1 MKRYV
6 IRARALAA
14 DRQVLEDKLVV
25 VSGKRIEAILPS
37 TSASRFAH
45 DDFVGSRR
53 YLVFPG
59 LVDVHCHGGGGLDPA
74 TLGGL
79 LAASYYHASYGTTA
93 LLLSVFYSGLQ
104 DLRHVTEMV
113 QKARPDA
120 PLRLLGLHL
129 EGPLLNPE
137 ARGAIA
143 PEFIRPF
150 SAAEVPALLDATAG
164 ELRVVTVAPEMPGAE
179 EVIRAL
185 ARAGV
190 VVALGH
196 SLATAD
202 QAKAAVEWGARLV
215 THLGNG
221 MRPFHQREPGLVGVA
236 LSEPHLAVEVIAD
249 GSHLAPD
256 TVAMFLRAKVGDT
269 LLVSDCR
276 WIGGLPEGSHI
287 RTGEESLEVKE
298 GAARHEDGGLA
309 GGIYPVW
316 KGLATVAA
324 LPGFTIWDALPL
336 ATRNPA
342 KVLGIRNIGRI
353 AVGGRAD
360 LVLAGPDFSVR
371 RVFYGG
377 EEVYKASGE
386 SALGNEA

>member
-1 MKRYV
+1 MQRYV
-6 IRARALAA
+6 IRARALATEGHL
-14 DRQVLEDKLVV
+14 LEDKLVV
-25 VSGKRIEAILPS
+25 ISGKRIEAILPS
-37 TSASRFAH
+37 TSASRFDH
-45 DDFVGSRR
+45 RDFVGSRR

-59 LVDVHCHGGGGLDPA
+59 LVDLHCHGGGGLDPA

-93 LLLSVFYSGLQ
+93 LMLSVFYSGLK
-104 DLRHVTEMV
+104 DLAQVADTV
-113 QKARPDA
+113 KKARPDA

-143 PEFIRPF
+143 PEFIRPL
-150 SAAEVPALLDATAG
+150 SAADVPAILEATG
-164 ELRVVTVAPEMPGAE
+164 DELHIVTVAPEMPGAE
-179 EVIRAL
+179 DVIRAFV
-185 ARAGV
+185 RAGV

-196 SLATAD
+196 SLATTE
-202 QAKAAVEWGARLV
+202 QVKAAVEWGARLV
-215 THLGNG
+215 THLGNA
-221 MRPFHQREPGLVGVA
+221 MRPFHQREPGLVGVG
-236 LSEPHLAVEVIAD
+236 LSDPHLTVEVIAD

-256 TVAMFLRAKVGDT
+256 TVGMFLRAKVGEAI
-269 LLVSDCR
+269 LVSDCR

-287 RTGEESLEVKE
+287 RTGEESLAVKE

-316 KGLATVAA
+316 KGVATVAG
-324 LPGFTIWDALPL
+324 LPGFTVWDALQL

-342 KVLGIRNIGRI
+342 RVLGSRHLGRI

-360 LVLAGPDFSVR
+360 MVLAGPDYSVR

-377 EEVYKASGE
+377 EEVYRATGE
-386 SALGNEA
+386 PALE